1 MSSIQEIDSI
11 CQEVV
16 HNQCRRH
23 GLKASEYVTD
33 VFTKFWISV
42 LNVIMWEKIIVIFYY
57 LQSVSCPVHDKS

>member
-16 HNQCRRH
+16 HNQCKRH

-33 VFTKFWISV
+33 VFTKF
-42 LNVIMWEKIIVIFYY
+42 
-57 LQSVSCPVHDKS
+57 